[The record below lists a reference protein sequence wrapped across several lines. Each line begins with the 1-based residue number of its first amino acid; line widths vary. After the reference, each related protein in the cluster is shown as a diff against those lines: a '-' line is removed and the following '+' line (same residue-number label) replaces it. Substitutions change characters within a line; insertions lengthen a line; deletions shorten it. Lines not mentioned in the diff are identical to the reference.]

1 MLNFFL
7 TGQILTHTRAETG
20 VWCALMAYDSAAE
33 RVRQRIREWIA
44 SEGRGSQKRLAA
56 AVPGKFGEPKTE
68 QWLSDILKGKTD
80 LSLRDIDAVADHL
93 GVPPGILIRRH
104 DRNYEELTM
113 AESRLLSYYR
123 SWPETI
129 RHTWLTWLEYL
140 TRFQRDAA
148 YEGRVKKQKQT
159 RGTRKKEHPAA
170 RKSLG

>member
-1 MLNFFL
+1 
-7 TGQILTHTRAETG
+7 
-20 VWCALMAYDSAAE
+20 MAHESAAD
-33 RVRQRIREWIA
+33 RVRQRIREWITVQ
-44 SEGRGSQKRLAA
+44 GRGSQKRLAA

-80 LSLRDIDAVADHL
+80 LSLRDLDAVSDAIGIAP
-93 GVPPGILIRRH
+93 GVLVRRV
-104 DRNYEELTM
+104 DRNFEELTM

-148 YEGRVKKQKQT
+148 FEGRTAKA
-159 RGTRKKEHPAA
+159 RKTSKARQREHPAA
-170 RKSLG
+170 RRSHLDRSAS